1 MLKTTRLVL
10 FLGILLATLLCIDS
24 GIVYAASIAKPK
36 TIKHKDLPA
45 FVPDQVVVAFK
56 PGTPS
61 EEKRSAH
68 AQAGG
73 RVISTIATLNVDV
86 VSILKGKVFEK
97 KAAYKR
103 NPNVEYAEPNYYYT
117 LHIPPDEGV
126 SSDIFCDDYSFHEQW
141 SLNNSGQGFLTE
153 VDPYTLEYNKCVITG
168 VPLADINWL
177 EVWEDQDLWGVRGNG
192 IKIAIVDTGVEC
204 SHPDLFSDGKCVE
217 DWVAPSLAVAPYY
230 VTPGDLVGHGTHVAG
245 IAAASTNNGNGIA
258 GVGINAKVGSLKACW
273 CLEYLEGYGC
283 IYAGCTD
290 VAISEAILHA
300 KDNGYHVINMSLGG
314 PDSDTL
320 RIAVEQ
326 ALAAGMVLVASAGN
340 SYEYNDISMSYPA
353 AYPGVVAVA
362 ATDHYDNLAS
372 FSNFGSWV
380 DVAAPGTN
388 ILSAYPSAGCGGA
401 ENCYSWMSGTSMASP
416 IVAGAAALVLDKISG
431 GSLEMSTNLRDDVIA
446 AIRSNAD
453 HTGALGQNML
463 AWTRHGRLN
472 LQAALTGGGE
482 NIPPVAAFTYICD
495 GLTCD
500 FDGSDSYDIDDGIAT
515 YGWDF
520 GDGTTGSGVSAT
532 HAYLTAGTYTVSL
545 TVTDNGGLT
554 AADTAIVTV
563 TEQSTLV
570 MHVESIDMDLSTRTA
585 GKNNFTKALAI
596 VTIFDSG
603 RHPVEGA
610 TVYGSWSGATSD
622 SDYGVTDTNGKVTL
636 ESDSVKNPSGGTIFT
651 FTVDDVVK
659 STGTYDSVSN
669 IENSDWIDVQ

>member
-1 MLKTTRLVL
+1 MLKTTRFLT
-10 FLGILLATLLCIDS
+10 FLGIFLSALLCIDS

-73 RVISTIATLNVDV
+73 RVLSTIAAINVDV
-86 VSILKGKVFEK
+86 VSIPKGKVFEK
-97 KAAYKR
+97 TAAYAR

-117 LHIPPDEGV
+117 LHMPPNEGV
-126 SSDIFCDDYSFHEQW
+126 SSDIFCDDYSFQEQW

-153 VDPYTLEYNKCVITG
+153 ADPYTLEYNKCVLTG
-168 VPLADINWL
+168 VPFADINWL
-177 EVWEDQDLWGVRGNG
+177 EVWEDPDLSEVRGNG

-204 SHPDLFSDGKCVE
+204 SHPDLVSDAKCVE
-217 DWVAPSLAVAPYY
+217 DWVAPSLAPYG
-230 VTPGDLVGHGTHVAG
+230 VTTGDLVGHGTHVAG
-245 IAAASTNNGNGIA
+245 IAAASTDNECGIA

-290 VAISEAILHA
+290 AAISEAILYA
-300 KDNGYHVINMSLGG
+300 KNNGYHVINMSLGG
-314 PDSDTL
+314 PDSSTL
-320 RIAVEQ
+320 KDAVDQ

-340 SYEYNDISMSYPA
+340 SYEYNDKSMSYPA

-372 FSNFGSWV
+372 FSNFGPWV

-401 ENCYSWMSGTSMASP
+401 ANCYNWMSGTSMASP
-416 IVAGAAALVLDKISG
+416 IVAGAAALVMDKISG

-453 HTGALGQNML
+453 QSGALGQNML
-463 AWTRHGRLN
+463 AWTQYGRLN
-472 LQAALTGGGE
+472 IQAALSGSTTNNPPAVSVTSPADGVSFSSDDSISFAGSAIDTEDGDLTANLDWTSDLDGRIGTGGSFSAVLSDGTHTIIAEVTDSRGE
-482 NIPPVAAFTYICD
+482 
-495 GLTCD
+495 G
-500 FDGSDSYDIDDGIAT
+500 GSDSIAIT
-515 YGWDF
+515 VFSSSGGDF
-520 GDGTTGSGVSAT
+520 TLSASAYKVRGAGV
-532 HAYLTAGTYTVSL
+532 
-545 TVTDNGGLT
+545 
-554 AADTAIVTV
+554 
-563 TEQSTLV
+563 
-570 MHVESIDMDLSTRTA
+570 VEL
-585 GKNNFTKALAI
+585 
-596 VTIFDSG
+596 
-603 RHPVEGA
+603 
-610 TVYGSWSGATSD
+610 SWSGATSANWD
-622 SDYGVTDTNGKVTL
+622 VYRDGSLLITTANDGEYTDNSLGK
-636 ESDSVKNPSGGTIFT
+636 GGGSATYQVCEAGT
-651 FTVDDVVK
+651 
-659 STGTYDSVSN
+659 STCSNNVSVS
-669 IENSDWIDVQ
+669 W

>member
-1 MLKTTRLVL
+1 MLKTTRLL
-10 FLGILLATLLCIDS
+10 TFLGIFLSALLCMDS

-73 RVISTIATLNVDV
+73 RVISTIATINVDV
-86 VSILKGKVFEK
+86 VSIPKGKVFEK
-97 KAAYKR
+97 SAAYER

-117 LHIPPDEGV
+117 LHMPPNEGV
-126 SSDIFCDDYSFHEQW
+126 SSDIFCDDYSFQEQW

-153 VDPYTLEYNKCVITG
+153 ADPYTLEYNKCVLSG
-168 VPLADINWL
+168 VPFADINWL
-177 EVWEDQDLWGVRGNG
+177 EVWEDPDLSEVRGNG

-204 SHPDLFSDGKCVE
+204 SHPDLVSDAKCVE
-217 DWVAPSLAVAPYY
+217 DWVAPSLAPYG
-230 VTPGDLVGHGTHVAG
+230 VTTGDLVGHGTHVAG
-245 IAAASTNNGNGIA
+245 IAAASTDNGNGIA

-273 CLEYLEGYGC
+273 CLDYLPGYGC

-290 VAISEAILHA
+290 AAISEAILHA

-314 PDSDTL
+314 PHSDTL
-320 RIAVEQ
+320 KNAVDQ

-340 SYEYNDISMSYPA
+340 SYEYDDISMSYPA

-372 FSNFGSWV
+372 FSNFGAWV
-380 DVAAPGTN
+380 DIAAPGTN

-401 ENCYSWMSGTSMASP
+401 ANCYNWMSGTSMASP

-453 HTGALGQNML
+453 HTGAIGQNML
-463 AWTRHGRLN
+463 VWTQYGRLN
-472 LQAALTGGGE
+472 LHAALSVSTTNNSPSVNITKPANGASFDSVAIVSFDGTASDNEDGDLAGGMVWTSDLDDQIGTGGSFTAVLSDGTHTIVAEVTDSGGE
-482 NIPPVAAFTYICD
+482 
-495 GLTCD
+495 G
-500 FDGSDSYDIDDGIAT
+500 GSDSITITVVSSSGGDFTLSAST
-515 YGWDF
+515 YKVRGA
-520 GDGTTGSGVSAT
+520 GV
-532 HAYLTAGTYTVSL
+532 
-545 TVTDNGGLT
+545 
-554 AADTAIVTV
+554 
-563 TEQSTLV
+563 
-570 MHVESIDMDLSTRTA
+570 VEL
-585 GKNNFTKALAI
+585 
-596 VTIFDSG
+596 
-603 RHPVEGA
+603 
-610 TVYGSWSGATSD
+610 SWSGTTSENGDVDVYRDGSLLITTANDGEYTDNSLGKGGGSAT
-622 SDYGVTDTNGKVTL
+622 YQVC
-636 ESDSVKNPSGGTIFT
+636 EAGTST
-651 FTVDDVVK
+651 CSNTV
-659 STGTYDSVSN
+659 SVS
-669 IENSDWIDVQ
+669 W

>member
-1 MLKTTRLVL
+1 MKTKRLVL
-10 FLGILLATLLCIDS
+10 FLGMSLAALLCIDS

-61 EEKRSAH
+61 DEKRSAH

-86 VSILKGKVFEK
+86 VSIPKGKVFEK
-97 KAAYKR
+97 SAAYKR
-103 NPNVEYAEPNYYYT
+103 NPNVEYVEPNYYYT
-117 LHIPPDEGV
+117 LHIPPNEGV
-126 SSDIFCDDYSFHEQW
+126 SSDIFCDDYSFQEQW

-177 EVWEDQDLWGVRGNG
+177 EVWEDPDLSGVRGND

-204 SHPDLFSDGKCVE
+204 SHPDLQCEE
-217 DWVAPSLAVAPYY
+217 DWVAPSLAPYS

-245 IAAASTNNGNGIA
+245 IAAASTNNGKGIA
-258 GVGINAKVGSLKACW
+258 GVGINAMVGSLKACW

-283 IYAGCTD
+283 IYSGCTD

-314 PDSDTL
+314 PDSDIL
-320 RIAVEQ
+320 RSAVEK

-431 GSLEMSTNLRDDVIA
+431 SSLEMSTNLRDDVIA

-453 HTGALGQNML
+453 HTGAIGQNML
-463 AWTRHGRLN
+463 AWTQYGRLN
-472 LQAALTGGGE
+472 LHAALTGPCTDADEDGFCVDGNDCDDSDASINPNAAE
-482 NIPPVAAFTYICD
+482 LCEDNIDNDCD
-495 GLTCD
+495 NTTD
-500 FDGSDSYDIDDGIAT
+500 YNDSDCIAT
-515 YGWDF
+515 TCSSIQEKKACNVETACRWD
-520 GDGTTGSGVSAT
+520 
-532 HAYLTAGTYTVSL
+532 
-545 TVTDNGGLT
+545 NRQK
-554 AADTAIVTV
+554 IC
-563 TEQSTLV
+563 
-570 MHVESIDMDLSTRTA
+570 VE
-585 GKNNFTKALAI
+585 N
-596 VTIFDSG
+596 
-603 RHPVEGA
+603 
-610 TVYGSWSGATSD
+610 
-622 SDYGVTDTNGKVTL
+622 
-636 ESDSVKNPSGGTIFT
+636 
-651 FTVDDVVK
+651 
-659 STGTYDSVSN
+659 
-669 IENSDWIDVQ
+669 